1 LVDKIA
7 GIDSALSRLEI
18 NRQNDLRNLS
28 SNVAK
33 SIREELEAQK
43 LLNDIVR
50 NAETVREKQGEESPE
65 AGGGSTE
72 DIMLFELESV
82 QKMVSTSAG
91 IIPPNIVTAMRKIQD
106 QGPEYESDLEFL
118 ESLHFPDIKARER
131 GVKNAQFKTF
141 EWILEPEKYR
151 LEQRAVRRQKPLAR
165 GGQGSTEQR
174 NFDAF
179 ASWLEKE
186 DRIFWIHGKPGCGK
200 STLMKF
206 VCSNPK
212 TEKKLRVWASP
223 KKLAIAHY
231 FFWRAG
237 STLQK
242 TQQGLLRSLVFEMIR
257 ECPELLSV
265 AKTTLPKT
273 NIFDSRHERWTK
285 DQLLKTYKAMVS
297 QTLATRFCFFIDGL
311 DEYYDSERNPEDLV
325 KTIRELDLSSDVKLC
340 ISSRPYPIFVE
351 QFGQDQSLERV
362 LKVEDYTR
370 GDIRHYVEE
379 RFKASGNF
387 IQLQQIDGTYANF
400 VDEVSD
406 IAQGVFLWVVLVVAD
421 LEEGLKNG
429 DSVHSLRKRLNSY
442 PPDLDEF
449 FLQMLKRIDAGY
461 RKQAMRTFEMA
472 TSALRPLHAMLFWY
486 LYELDE
492 DPKCAPMRKNT
503 QPLRDN
509 EVKELLTQLR
519 RQLQARSR
527 GLLEIVED
535 GDHADA
541 FFKYKLDFIHRTVR
555 DFLSTSE
562 AVKAQFRSELKNER
576 RTTWISACYAIN
588 SLLQVAPY
596 TSSDMQEED
605 FMKNLVKDLYFYA
618 NRAHHCEDRSVSE
631 EEAKKVVDAGQSQC
645 DQRVMIFNR
654 NQKQHQQHPHRLF
667 RHRLFLCLDAQYN
680 FSDNLKKRIDK
691 HGKSLKI
698 NGDGERPVLDCALVE
713 IPGEGPLQYSQE
725 IVKLLLKNG
734 ADPTSVYQDNMTV
747 WQRFVVHLAEGPV
760 EAPPQYWQ
768 TRVAILKLLLDK
780 RDWLLSAI
788 VKFGGRQETAE
799 AVLGEV
805 LPKEELAQIPQLKK
819 KEPRWFKNWLP
830 R

>member
-1 LVDKIA
+1 MPRTKVSGLVDKIA

-28 SNVAK
+28 SNVAE
-33 SIREELEAQK
+33 SIKEELKAQK
-43 LLNDIVR
+43 LLNGIVKD
-50 NAETVREKQGEESPE
+50 AERVRKKQEEDRRKQGEESPE
-65 AGGGSTE
+65 ASGEPSE

-82 QKMVSTSAG
+82 QKMVSASAG
-91 IIPPNIVTAMRKIQD
+91 VIPQSIVTAMREIQE

-141 EWILEPEKYR
+141 EWILEPE
-151 LEQRAVRRQKPLAR
+151 
-165 GGQGSTEQR
+165 GSQGSTEKV
-174 NFDAF
+174 NFGAF
-179 ASWLEKE
+179 ANWLEKE

-212 TEKKLRVWASP
+212 TEERLRVWASP

-231 FFWRAG
+231 FFWRPG
-237 STLQK
+237 SKLQK
-242 TQQGLLRSLVFEMIR
+242 SQQGLLRSLVFEMIR

-273 NIFDSRHERWTK
+273 DIYDSRHERWTK
-285 DQLLKTYKAMVS
+285 DQLLRTYKAMVS
-297 QTLATRFCFFIDGL
+297 QNLATRFCFFIDGL
-311 DEYYDSERNPEDLV
+311 DEYYDSEKNPEDLV

-351 QFGQDQSLERV
+351 QFGQSQSSERV

-379 RFKASGNF
+379 KFKASGNF
-387 IQLQQIDGTYANF
+387 IQLQQIDGTYASF
-400 VDEVSD
+400 VDEVND

-421 LEEGLKNG
+421 LEAGLKNG

-449 FLQMLKRIDAGY
+449 FLQMLKGIDAGY
-461 RKQAMRTFEMA
+461 RKQAMRTFEIA
-472 TSALRPLHAMLFWY
+472 TSALRPLHAMLYWY
-486 LYELDE
+486 LYDIDE
-492 DPKCAPMRKNT
+492 DPKYAPMKNNM

-527 GLLEIVED
+527 GLLEIVDD
-535 GDHADA
+535 GDHKDA

-562 AVKAQFRSELKNER
+562 AVKVQFRSELKAER
-576 RTTWISACYAIN
+576 RTTSILACYAIN
-588 SLLQVAPY
+588 SLLQVGPY
-596 TSSDMQEED
+596 TSSHMQEKD

-618 NRAHHCEDRSVSE
+618 HRAHHCEDRSVP
-631 EEAKKVVDAGQSQC
+631 EAEGKKVVDAGQSLC
-645 DQRVMIFNR
+645 DRRVMNFNR
-654 NQKQHQQHPHRLF
+654 SLELHQQQAHRIF
-667 RHRLFLCLDAQYN
+667 RHRLFLCLDAQYD
-680 FSDNLKKRIDK
+680 FSENLKNRIDK
-691 HGKSLKI
+691 HWKSMTI
-698 NGDGERPVLDCALVE
+698 NWDGGRPVLDCALVE
-713 IPGEGPLQYSQE
+713 IPGEGPLQYSEE
-725 IVKLLLKNG
+725 IVKVLLRSG
-734 ADPTSVYQDNMTV
+734 ANPMVVYQDGMTI
-747 WQRFVVHLAEGPV
+747 WQRFIVHLAEGPV
-760 EAPPQYWQ
+760 ETPARYWQ

-780 RDWLLSAI
+780 NDRLLSAT
-788 VKFGGRQETAE
+788 VKFDGRQEAAE

-805 LPKEELAQIPQLKK
+805 LPKEELAKIPQLKK
-819 KEPRWFKNWLP
+819 RKPRWFEKLLP